1 AIFGGTQQP
10 RQSNANGVV
19 NRASASPPVM
29 RQSPSLMTGEPAG
42 LPSQPKRENSGS
54 SHGMSPAT
62 GSPSNTGIQS
72 KVSASSYANAM
83 PSVGYSS
90 VNNMHGFASTLPQM
104 GGDNSFGDL
113 FSPGLLKTANMG
125 SSNYFDNR
133 QQSQQSMAGRKPQ
146 QNSYD
151 SYSGGE
157 STAGLNRVFQFNS
170 GSSASDSTSPSTSS
184 GSQWNGNGPNS
195 SCGTSPEPS
204 HGSPA
209 NKDQAHGGVND
220 RANSHKGSNASDQ
233 QSVAQQYQPNSNSGV
248 TFTGNNFDFGMPSNG
263 SFDPLLYGDYRDNRD
278 AAGNTDFSTAFF
290 DDALNPAPYDY
301 GSPSNLFG
309 ILQSPQQTHA
319 TLPSNQ
325 QGANATTPSRNLM
338 AEVEK
343 TRDGGDEDLGLPAT
357 QPKTERS
364 GGKLIS
370 CNNIWNQ
377 LQSNPDFQNG
387 TFDLDSLCSELRAK
401 AKCSESGVMVDQDH
415 VDATLRKLGK
425 KDDTGKFVPANGP
438 MPSDVPHL
446 MFEQDSWDNVLQRM
460 GGGNN
465 MGF

>member
-1 AIFGGTQQP
+1 
-10 RQSNANGVV
+10 
-19 NRASASPPVM
+19 
-29 RQSPSLMTGEPAG
+29 
-42 LPSQPKRENSGS
+42 
-54 SHGMSPAT
+54 
-62 GSPSNTGIQS
+62 
-72 KVSASSYANAM
+72 
-83 PSVGYSS
+83 
-90 VNNMHGFASTLPQM
+90 
-104 GGDNSFGDL
+104 
-113 FSPGLLKTANMG
+113 
-125 SSNYFDNR
+125 
-133 QQSQQSMAGRKPQ
+133 
-146 QNSYD
+146 
-151 SYSGGE
+151 
-157 STAGLNRVFQFNS
+157 
-170 GSSASDSTSPSTSS
+170 
-184 GSQWNGNGPNS
+184 
-195 SCGTSPEPS
+195 
-204 HGSPA
+204 
-209 NKDQAHGGVND
+209 
-220 RANSHKGSNASDQ
+220 
-233 QSVAQQYQPNSNSGV
+233 
-248 TFTGNNFDFGMPSNG
+248 MPSNG

-278 AAGNTDFSTAFF
+278 AVGSNDFSTAFF
-290 DDALNPAPYDY
+290 DDALNPGPFDY

-309 ILQSPQQTHA
+309 ILQSPQQTNA
-319 TLPSNQ
+319 ALPSNQ

-357 QPKTERS
+357 QPKTES
-364 GGKLIS
+364 GGGKLIS

-425 KDDTGKFVPANGP
+425 KDGTGKFVPANGP